1 MMTAKIKELAAR
13 EVLDSRGVPTV
24 QADVILDNKL
34 LGRATAPAGA
44 SRGKR
49 EASELRD
56 DDEKRYFGKGV
67 LEAVGHVRDE
77 IAKALIGRD
86 PTKQTEIDESLI
98 ELDGTGNKG
107 RLGAN
112 AIVAVSMAAAR
123 AGALVS
129 GVPLYQYLGGDEAR
143 LLPVPQMNVINGGR
157 HAENSLDMQEF
168 MIVPRGASSFSE
180 ALRMASETFQRLKE
194 ILRRKGYSVGV
205 GDEGGFAPDLRSG
218 EEAMGAIIE
227 AIQRAGYNPAD
238 EIALALDPAASE
250 FYENGNYVFRK
261 SGGIKKT
268 SAEMVA
274 LYAKWLEEFPIVS
287 IEDGLAEDDWSGWQM
302 LTQVLGSKV
311 QLVGDDIFVT
321 DPALIRK
328 GIDQGIANAVLIKL
342 NQIGTVTETLRAI
355 QTAREA
361 NYRVVISHRSGE
373 TEDTFIADLAVAV
386 NAGQIKTGSLC
397 RSERI
402 AKYNRLLQIEEELG
416 AKTRFLHPFSKAA
429 VPGAAPSQHG

>member
-1 MMTAKIKELAAR
+1 MTTKIKKILAR
-13 EVLDSRGVPTV
+13 EVLDSRGFPTV
-24 QADVILDNKL
+24 QADVILDNGL
-34 LGRATAPAGA
+34 VGRATAPSGA
-44 SRGKR
+44 STGKR
-49 EASELRD
+49 EAVELRD
-56 DDEKRYFGKGV
+56 GDAKRYLGKGV
-67 LEAVGHVRDE
+67 LRVIRGIHDE
-77 IAKALIGRD
+77 ITPRLAGHD
-86 PTKQTEIDESLI
+86 PTQQAKIDQILI
-98 ELDGTGNKG
+98 DLDGTGNKG

-112 AIVAVSMAAAR
+112 AIVAVSMAVAR
-123 AGALVS
+123 AGALAS
-129 GVPLYQYLGGDEAR
+129 GVPLYQYLGGNEAS

-157 HAENSLDMQEF
+157 HAGNKLDMQEF
-168 MIVPRGASSFSE
+168 MIVPRGAPSFSE

-194 ILRRKGYSVGV
+194 ILQQKGHSVGV

-227 AIQRAGYNPAD
+227 AIQRAGYKPGA

-250 FYENGNYVFRK
+250 FYENGNYVFKK
-261 SGGIKKT
+261 SGNIKKT
-268 SAEMVA
+268 SEEMVS
-274 LYAKWLEEFPIVS
+274 LYSKWIKDFPIVS
-287 IEDGLAEDDWSGWQM
+287 IEDGLAEDDWSGWKM
-302 LTQVLGSKV
+302 LTQAIASKI

-321 DPALIRK
+321 DPELIRK

-342 NQIGTVTETLRAI
+342 NQIGTVSETLKAI

-402 AKYNRLLQIEEELG
+402 AKYNRLLEIEAELG
-416 AKTRFLHPFSKAA
+416 TKARFSSPL
-429 VPGAAPSQHG
+429 

>member
-1 MMTAKIKELAAR
+1 MMTAKIKKLAAR

-24 QADVILDNKL
+24 QADVILDNKHV
-34 LGRATAPAGA
+34 GRATAPAGA

-56 DDEKRYFGKGV
+56 DDDKRYFGKGV
-67 LEAVGHVRDE
+67 LAAVGHVRDE
-77 IAKALIGRD
+77 IAKALIGKD
-86 PTKQTEIDESLI
+86 PAKQTEIDKILI

-112 AIVAVSMAAAR
+112 AIVAVSMAVAR
-123 AGALVS
+123 AGALAS

-218 EEAMGAIIE
+218 EEAMTVITE
-227 AIQRAGYNPAD
+227 AIQHAGYRPGD
-238 EIALALDPAASE
+238 GIALALDPAASE

-261 SGGIKKT
+261 SGDIKRT
-268 SAEMVA
+268 SEEMVS
-274 LYAKWLEEFPIVS
+274 LYSKWLKEFPIIS
-287 IEDGLAEDDWSGWQM
+287 IEDGLAEDDWSGWKM
-302 LTQVLGSKV
+302 LTQAVGSKV

-321 DPALIRK
+321 DQALIRE

-416 AKTRFLHPFSKAA
+416 AKARFLHPFSKAT
-429 VPGAAPSQHG
+429 VLDAAPSRHG

>member
-1 MMTAKIKELAAR
+1 MTTKIMKLVAR
-13 EVLDSRGVPTV
+13 EVLDSRGFPTV
-24 QADVILDNKL
+24 QADVILDNGL
-34 LGRATAPAGA
+34 IGRATAPSGA
-44 SRGKR
+44 STGKR
-49 EASELRD
+49 EAVELRD
-56 DDEKRYFGKGV
+56 GDAKRYLGKGV
-67 LEAVGHVRDE
+67 LRVIRGIHDE
-77 IAKALIGRD
+77 ITPRLAGHD
-86 PTKQTEIDESLI
+86 PTQQAKIDQILI
-98 ELDGTGNKG
+98 DLDGTGNKG

-112 AIVAVSMAAAR
+112 AIVAVSMAVAR
-123 AGALVS
+123 AGALAS
-129 GVPLYQYLGGDEAR
+129 GVPLYQYLGGNEAS

-157 HAENSLDMQEF
+157 HAGNKLDMQEF
-168 MIVPRGASSFSE
+168 MIVPRGAPSFSE

-194 ILRRKGYSVGV
+194 ILQQKGHSVGV

-227 AIQRAGYNPAD
+227 AIQRAGYKPGA

-250 FYENGNYVFRK
+250 FYENGNYVFKK
-261 SGGIKKT
+261 SGNIKKT
-268 SAEMVA
+268 SEEMVS
-274 LYAKWLEEFPIVS
+274 LYSKWIKDFPIVS
-287 IEDGLAEDDWSGWQM
+287 IEDGLAEDDWSGWKI
-302 LTQVLGSKV
+302 LTQAIASKI

-321 DPALIRK
+321 DPELIRK

-342 NQIGTVTETLRAI
+342 NQIGTVSETLKAI

-402 AKYNRLLQIEEELG
+402 AKYNRLLEIEAELG
-416 AKTRFLHPFSKAA
+416 TKARFSSPL
-429 VPGAAPSQHG
+429 

>member
-1 MMTAKIKELAAR
+1 MTTKIMKLVAR
-13 EVLDSRGVPTV
+13 EVLDSRGFPTV
-24 QADVILDNKL
+24 QADVILDNGL
-34 LGRATAPAGA
+34 VGRATAPSGA
-44 SRGKR
+44 STGKR
-49 EASELRD
+49 EAVELRD
-56 DDEKRYFGKGV
+56 GDAKRYLGKGV
-67 LEAVGHVRDE
+67 LRVIRGIHDE
-77 IAKALIGRD
+77 ITPRLAGHD
-86 PTKQTEIDESLI
+86 PTQQAKIDQILI
-98 ELDGTGNKG
+98 DLDGTGNKG

-112 AIVAVSMAAAR
+112 AIVAVSMAVAR
-123 AGALVS
+123 AGALAS
-129 GVPLYQYLGGDEAR
+129 GVPLYQYLGGNEAS

-157 HAENSLDMQEF
+157 HAGNKLDMQEF
-168 MIVPRGASSFSE
+168 MIVPRGAPSFSE

-194 ILRRKGYSVGV
+194 ILQQKGHSVGV

-227 AIQRAGYNPAD
+227 AIQRAGYKPGA

-250 FYENGNYVFRK
+250 FYENGNYVFKK
-261 SGGIKKT
+261 SGNIKKT
-268 SAEMVA
+268 SEEMVS
-274 LYAKWLEEFPIVS
+274 LYSKWIKDFPIVS
-287 IEDGLAEDDWSGWQM
+287 IEDGLAEDDWSGWKM
-302 LTQVLGSKV
+302 LTQAIASKI

-321 DPALIRK
+321 DPELIRK

-342 NQIGTVTETLRAI
+342 NQIGTVSETLKAI

-402 AKYNRLLQIEEELG
+402 AKYNRLLEIEAELG
-416 AKTRFLHPFSKAA
+416 TKARFSSPL
-429 VPGAAPSQHG
+429 

>member
-1 MMTAKIKELAAR
+1 MTTKIMKLVAR
-13 EVLDSRGVPTV
+13 EVLDSRGFPTV
-24 QADVILDNKL
+24 QADVILDNGL
-34 LGRATAPAGA
+34 IGRATAPSGA
-44 SRGKR
+44 STGKR
-49 EASELRD
+49 EAVELRD
-56 DDEKRYFGKGV
+56 GDAKRYLGKGV
-67 LEAVGHVRDE
+67 LRVIRGIHDE
-77 IAKALIGRD
+77 ITPRLAGHD
-86 PTKQTEIDESLI
+86 PTQQAKIDQILI
-98 ELDGTGNKG
+98 DLDGTGNKG

-112 AIVAVSMAAAR
+112 AIVAVSMAVAR

-129 GVPLYQYLGGDEAR
+129 GIPLYQYLGGNEAS

-157 HAENSLDMQEF
+157 HAGNKLDMQEF
-168 MIVPRGASSFSE
+168 MIVPRGAPSFSE

-194 ILRRKGYSVGV
+194 ILQQKGHSVGV

-218 EEAMGAIIE
+218 EEAMGAITE
-227 AIQRAGYNPAD
+227 AIQRAGYKPGD

-250 FYENGNYVFRK
+250 FYDNGNYVFKK
-261 SGGIKKT
+261 SGNVKKT
-268 SAEMVA
+268 SEEMVS
-274 LYAKWLEEFPIVS
+274 LYSKWIKDFPIVS
-287 IEDGLAEDDWSGWQM
+287 IEDGLAEDDWSGWKM
-302 LTQVLGSKV
+302 LTQAIASKI

-321 DPALIRK
+321 DPELIRK

-342 NQIGTVTETLRAI
+342 NQIGTVSETLKAI

-402 AKYNRLLQIEEELG
+402 AKYNRLLEIEAELG
-416 AKTRFLHPFSKAA
+416 TKARFSSPL
-429 VPGAAPSQHG
+429 